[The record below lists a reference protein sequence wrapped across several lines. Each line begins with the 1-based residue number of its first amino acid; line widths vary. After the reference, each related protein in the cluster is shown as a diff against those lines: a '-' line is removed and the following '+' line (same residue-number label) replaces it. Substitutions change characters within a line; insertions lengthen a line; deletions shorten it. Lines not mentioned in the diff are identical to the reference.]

1 MLYAVKFGF
10 EFVQSAQA
18 FIGFGIAFIGEVV
31 SSARKS
37 VNCMGGFAQAA
48 RHNER
53 ADGEIFVM
61 VN

>member
-1 MLYAVKFGF
+1 VLYAVKFGF

-18 FIGFGIAFIGEVV
+18 FSGLGIAFIGEVV

-37 VNCMGGFAQAA
+37 VNGMGGLAQAV
-48 RHNER
+48 RHDER
-53 ADGEIFVM
+53 ADGEIFIM